1 MPIYMAELGEEY
13 TIKAIRGKEE
23 DDVKRHLYELG
34 FVVGMT
40 VKPVTKIQGNLIV
53 QIKESRIAIDKTMA
67 SRIMV

>member
-1 MPIYMAELGEEY
+1 MPIYMAELGQEY
-13 TIKAIRGKEE
+13 TIKVIRGKEE

-40 VKPVTKIQGNLIV
+40 VKPITKIQGNLII
-53 QIKESRIAIDKTMA
+53 QIKESRIAVDKTMA

>member
-1 MPIYMAELGEEY
+1 MPIYMAELGQEY
-13 TIKAIRGKEE
+13 TIKVIRAKEE

-40 VKPVTKIQGNLIV
+40 VKPITKIQGNLII
-53 QIKESRIAIDKTMA
+53 QIKESRIAVDKTMA